1 MVRHQPLQYY
11 EPQLCLSCLTGIYGC
26 RWKRYQRSHD
36 DTTPWERLWFLL
48 LTFTFGLT
56 LTWLYFWWEVHN
68 DYDEFN
74 WYLYN
79 RMGYWS
85 DWSVPILMTTAAAF
99 TYIAGLQV
107 LALCHIAVGQQM
119 NLHWLHKIGLVAILV
134 AAVVAMSAV
143 AQLWED
149 EWEVLLISLQGT
161 APFLHVGAL
170 VAVTALSWIVAGQFA
185 RAERSSSQIAILG
198 TFFTVVFAL
207 YLAPLTI
214 SSPCIME
221 KKDLGPKPALI
232 GHRGAPM
239 LAPEHTLMSFRK
251 ALEQKLYGLQ
261 ADVTISLDGVPFL
274 MHDATLRRTTNVEEE
289 FPELA
294 RRPASMLNWTILQK
308 LNAGQWFLKT
318 DPFWT
323 ASSLSP
329 SDHREAQ
336 NQSICR
342 LVELLELAKGNATLL
357 LNLRDPPRE
366 HPYRGS
372 FLNITLEA
380 LLHSGF
386 PQHQVLWLPNRQRPF
401 VQKVAPGFQQVS
413 GSKEAAASLRRGHIQ
428 RLNLRYTQVSRQELR
443 DYASWNLSVN
453 LYTVNAP
460 WLFSLLWCAGVPSVT
475 SDNSHTLSQVPSPLW
490 IMPPDEYCLMWVTAD
505 LISFTLIIGIFV
517 LQKWRLGGIR
527 SYNPEQ
533 IMLSAAVRRTSRDV
547 SIMKEKLIF
556 SEISDGMEV
565 SDELSV
571 CSDNSYDTYADSAT
585 APVAPRGSGSRAKTL
600 TDRSGPEPERESRQ
614 SGRDIAPRLSG
625 VQAAGQ
631 TGVVSAGAAAAECPG
646 EVMARFMDLAEMI
659 VVIGGCDRKGLLKLP
674 FTDAYHPDSRRW
686 TPLPSLPGY
695 ARSEFA
701 TCTLRNDIYVSGGH
715 INSRDVWMFSSHL
728 HTWIKVA
735 SLRRGRW
742 RHKMAVVQGQLF
754 VVGGFDGLRRL
765 RSVERY
771 DPFSNTWASVAP
783 LPEAV
788 SSAAVAPCAGR
799 LYVIGGAGQDG
810 VSTNKVQ
817 CFDSKEDR
825 WSLRSPAPF
834 SQRCLDAVSLE
845 NTIYV
850 VGGLMS
856 KIFTYDPGTDVWG
869 EAAVLPSPVESCGV
883 TVCDGKVHIL
893 GGRDDHGESTDR
905 VFTFDPSSG
914 QVEAQPSLQRCTSSH
929 GCVTI
934 VQSLGR

>member
-79 RMGYWS
+79 RTGSWS

-99 TYIAGLQV
+99 TYVAGLQPCGPPVQV

-119 NLHWLHKIGLVAILV
+119 NLHWLHKIGLVVILV
-134 AAVVAMSAV
+134 ATVVAMSAV

-161 APFLHVGAL
+161 APFLHMGAL

-185 RAERSSSQIAILG
+185 RAERSSSQMAILS

-294 RRPASMLNWTILQK
+294 RRPASMLNWTLLQR

-336 NQSICR
+336 NQSICS
-342 LVELLELAKGNATLL
+342 LMELLELAKGNATLL

-372 FLNITLEA
+372 FLNVTLEA
-380 LLHSGF
+380 LLRSGF
-386 PQHQVLWLPNRQRPF
+386 PQHQVLWLPDRQRPF
-401 VQKVAPGFQQVS
+401 VQKVAPGFQQTS

-505 LISFTLIIGIFV
+505 LISFILIVGIFV

-533 IMLSAAVRRTSRDV
+533 IMLSAAVHRTSRDV

-571 CSDNSYDTYADSAT
+571 CSDNSYDTYANST
-585 APVAPRGSGSRAKTL
+585 TSPLGPQGSGSRATTL
-600 TDRSGPEPERESRQ
+600 TDRSGR
-614 SGRDIAPRLSG
+614 
-625 VQAAGQ
+625 
-631 TGVVSAGAAAAECPG
+631 
-646 EVMARFMDLAEMI
+646 
-659 VVIGGCDRKGLLKLP
+659 
-674 FTDAYHPDSRRW
+674 
-686 TPLPSLPGY
+686 
-695 ARSEFA
+695 
-701 TCTLRNDIYVSGGH
+701 
-715 INSRDVWMFSSHL
+715 
-728 HTWIKVA
+728 
-735 SLRRGRW
+735 
-742 RHKMAVVQGQLF
+742 
-754 VVGGFDGLRRL
+754 
-765 RSVERY
+765 
-771 DPFSNTWASVAP
+771 
-783 LPEAV
+783 
-788 SSAAVAPCAGR
+788 
-799 LYVIGGAGQDG
+799 
-810 VSTNKVQ
+810 
-817 CFDSKEDR
+817 
-825 WSLRSPAPF
+825 
-834 SQRCLDAVSLE
+834 
-845 NTIYV
+845 
-850 VGGLMS
+850 
-856 KIFTYDPGTDVWG
+856 
-869 EAAVLPSPVESCGV
+869 
-883 TVCDGKVHIL
+883 
-893 GGRDDHGESTDR
+893 
-905 VFTFDPSSG
+905 
-914 QVEAQPSLQRCTSSH
+914 
-929 GCVTI
+929 
-934 VQSLGR
+934 

>member
-1 MVRHQPLQYY
+1 MKGGWARPGTGPAGLREAPHLPSVFPPHTLSPGAMPHLSPAPAHLSSLHPPFYFSCGPFFTGSACLLLPLLLSLSSARLPLAFFQCLPLPCFVRLSCTLYSPLSASQPLAPSLY
-11 EPQLCLSCLTGIYGC
+11 LCSPSQTHWGPLG
-26 RWKRYQRSHD
+26 RWGS
-36 DTTPWERLWFLL
+36 DTA
-48 LTFTFGLT
+48 LT
-56 LTWLYFWWEVHN
+56 LWWLFP
-68 DYDEFN
+68 F
-74 WYLYN
+74 
-79 RMGYWS
+79 
-85 DWSVPILMTTAAAF
+85 
-99 TYIAGLQV
+99 
-107 LALCHIAVGQQM
+107 QM
-119 NLHWLHKIGLVAILV
+119 GLVAILV
-134 AAVVAMSAV
+134 ATVVAMSAV

-161 APFLHVGAL
+161 APFLHMGAL
-170 VAVTALSWIVAGQFA
+170 VAITALSWIVAGQFA
-185 RAERSSSQIAILG
+185 RAERSSSQMAILG

-294 RRPASMLNWTILQK
+294 HRPASMLNWTLLQR

-336 NQSICR
+336 NQSICS
-342 LVELLELAKGNATLL
+342 LMELLELAKGNATLL

-372 FLNITLEA
+372 FLNVTLEA
-380 LLHSGF
+380 VLHSGF

-401 VQKVAPGFQQVS
+401 VQKVAPGFQQTS

-505 LISFTLIIGIFV
+505 LISFILIVGIFV

-533 IMLSAAVRRTSRDV
+533 IMLSAAVHRTSRDV

-571 CSDNSYDTYADSAT
+571 CSDNSYDTYANST
-585 APVAPRGSGSRAKTL
+585 TSPTGPQGSGSRATTL
-600 TDRSGPEPERESRQ
+600 TDRSGR
-614 SGRDIAPRLSG
+614 
-625 VQAAGQ
+625 
-631 TGVVSAGAAAAECPG
+631 
-646 EVMARFMDLAEMI
+646 
-659 VVIGGCDRKGLLKLP
+659 
-674 FTDAYHPDSRRW
+674 
-686 TPLPSLPGY
+686 
-695 ARSEFA
+695 
-701 TCTLRNDIYVSGGH
+701 
-715 INSRDVWMFSSHL
+715 
-728 HTWIKVA
+728 
-735 SLRRGRW
+735 
-742 RHKMAVVQGQLF
+742 
-754 VVGGFDGLRRL
+754 
-765 RSVERY
+765 
-771 DPFSNTWASVAP
+771 
-783 LPEAV
+783 
-788 SSAAVAPCAGR
+788 
-799 LYVIGGAGQDG
+799 
-810 VSTNKVQ
+810 
-817 CFDSKEDR
+817 
-825 WSLRSPAPF
+825 
-834 SQRCLDAVSLE
+834 
-845 NTIYV
+845 
-850 VGGLMS
+850 
-856 KIFTYDPGTDVWG
+856 
-869 EAAVLPSPVESCGV
+869 
-883 TVCDGKVHIL
+883 
-893 GGRDDHGESTDR
+893 
-905 VFTFDPSSG
+905 
-914 QVEAQPSLQRCTSSH
+914 
-929 GCVTI
+929 
-934 VQSLGR
+934 

>member
-99 TYIAGLQV
+99 TYIAGLLV

-119 NLHWLHKIGLVAILV
+119 NLHWLHK
-134 AAVVAMSAV
+134 
-143 AQLWED
+143 
-149 EWEVLLISLQGT
+149 GT

-170 VAVTALSWIVAGQFA
+170 AAITALSWIVAGQFA
-185 RAERSSSQIAILG
+185 RAERSSSQMAILCI
-198 TFFTVVFAL
+198 FFAVVFAF

-274 MHDATLRRTTNVEEE
+274 MHDNTLRRTTNVEEE

-294 RRPASMLNWTILQK
+294 RKPASMLNWTILQR

-336 NQSICR
+336 NQSICS
-342 LVELLELAKGNATLL
+342 LAELLELAKGNATLL

-380 LLHSGF
+380 LLRSGY
-386 PQHQVLWLPNRQRPF
+386 PQHQVMWLPNRQRPF
-401 VQKVAPGFQQVS
+401 VRRVAPGFQQTS
-413 GSKEAAASLRRGHIQ
+413 GSKEAATSLRRGHIQ

-475 SDNSHTLSQVPSPLW
+475 SDNTHVLSQVPSPLW

-505 LISFTLIIGIFV
+505 LISFMLIIGIFV
-517 LQKWRLGGIR
+517 LQNYHLIRWRLGGIR

-571 CSDNSYDTYADSAT
+571 CSDNSYDTYANR
-585 APVAPRGSGSRAKTL
+585 APTPMNNRGSGSRTKTL
-600 TDRSGPEPERESRQ
+600 TDRSGR
-614 SGRDIAPRLSG
+614 
-625 VQAAGQ
+625 
-631 TGVVSAGAAAAECPG
+631 
-646 EVMARFMDLAEMI
+646 
-659 VVIGGCDRKGLLKLP
+659 
-674 FTDAYHPDSRRW
+674 
-686 TPLPSLPGY
+686 
-695 ARSEFA
+695 
-701 TCTLRNDIYVSGGH
+701 
-715 INSRDVWMFSSHL
+715 
-728 HTWIKVA
+728 
-735 SLRRGRW
+735 
-742 RHKMAVVQGQLF
+742 
-754 VVGGFDGLRRL
+754 
-765 RSVERY
+765 
-771 DPFSNTWASVAP
+771 
-783 LPEAV
+783 
-788 SSAAVAPCAGR
+788 
-799 LYVIGGAGQDG
+799 
-810 VSTNKVQ
+810 
-817 CFDSKEDR
+817 
-825 WSLRSPAPF
+825 
-834 SQRCLDAVSLE
+834 
-845 NTIYV
+845 
-850 VGGLMS
+850 
-856 KIFTYDPGTDVWG
+856 
-869 EAAVLPSPVESCGV
+869 
-883 TVCDGKVHIL
+883 
-893 GGRDDHGESTDR
+893 
-905 VFTFDPSSG
+905 
-914 QVEAQPSLQRCTSSH
+914 
-929 GCVTI
+929 
-934 VQSLGR
+934 

>member
-1 MVRHQPLQYY
+1 
-11 EPQLCLSCLTGIYGC
+11 
-26 RWKRYQRSHD
+26 
-36 DTTPWERLWFLL
+36 
-48 LTFTFGLT
+48 
-56 LTWLYFWWEVHN
+56 
-68 DYDEFN
+68 
-74 WYLYN
+74 
-79 RMGYWS
+79 MGYWS

-99 TYIAGLQV
+99 TYIAGLLV

-119 NLHWLHKIGLVAILV
+119 NLHWLHKMGLVVILV
-134 AAVVAMSAV
+134 STVVAMSAV

-170 VAVTALSWIVAGQFA
+170 AAITALSWIVAGQFA
-185 RAERSSSQIAILG
+185 RAERSSSQVAILCI
-198 TFFTVVFAL
+198 FFAMVFAF
-207 YLAPLTI
+207 YLVPLTI

-274 MHDATLRRTTNVEEE
+274 MHDTTLRRTTNVEEE

-294 RRPASMLNWTILQK
+294 RRPASMLNWTILQR

-336 NQSICR
+336 NQSICS
-342 LVELLELAKGNATLL
+342 LAELLELAKGNATLL

-372 FLNITLEA
+372 FLNVTLEA
-380 LLHSGF
+380 LLRSGF
-386 PQHQVLWLPNRQRPF
+386 PQHQVMWLPNRQRPF
-401 VQKVAPGFQQVS
+401 VRKVAPGFQQTS

-505 LISFTLIIGIFV
+505 LVSFSLIIGIFV
-517 LQKWRLGGIR
+517 LQNYHLIRWRLGGIR

-556 SEISDGMEV
+556 SAEISDGMEV

-571 CSDNSYDTYADSAT
+571 CSDNSYDTYANSAPT
-585 APVAPRGSGSRAKTL
+585 PKDNRGSGSRTKTL
-600 TDRSGPEPERESRQ
+600 TDRSGR
-614 SGRDIAPRLSG
+614 
-625 VQAAGQ
+625 
-631 TGVVSAGAAAAECPG
+631 
-646 EVMARFMDLAEMI
+646 
-659 VVIGGCDRKGLLKLP
+659 
-674 FTDAYHPDSRRW
+674 
-686 TPLPSLPGY
+686 
-695 ARSEFA
+695 
-701 TCTLRNDIYVSGGH
+701 
-715 INSRDVWMFSSHL
+715 
-728 HTWIKVA
+728 
-735 SLRRGRW
+735 
-742 RHKMAVVQGQLF
+742 
-754 VVGGFDGLRRL
+754 
-765 RSVERY
+765 
-771 DPFSNTWASVAP
+771 
-783 LPEAV
+783 
-788 SSAAVAPCAGR
+788 
-799 LYVIGGAGQDG
+799 
-810 VSTNKVQ
+810 
-817 CFDSKEDR
+817 
-825 WSLRSPAPF
+825 
-834 SQRCLDAVSLE
+834 
-845 NTIYV
+845 
-850 VGGLMS
+850 
-856 KIFTYDPGTDVWG
+856 
-869 EAAVLPSPVESCGV
+869 
-883 TVCDGKVHIL
+883 
-893 GGRDDHGESTDR
+893 
-905 VFTFDPSSG
+905 
-914 QVEAQPSLQRCTSSH
+914 
-929 GCVTI
+929 
-934 VQSLGR
+934 

>member
-1 MVRHQPLQYY
+1 MSHSCASPASQASTAAAGSATSGPMMTPLRMGAGLLLRSGR
-11 EPQLCLSCLTGIYGC
+11 ERCSRRGILRGRGHPKVSRSSQLPS
-26 RWKRYQRSHD
+26 RSGWAGKQ
-36 DTTPWERLWFLL
+36 WERLWFLL

-85 DWSVPILMTTAAAF
+85 DWSVPILVTTAAAF
-99 TYIAGLQV
+99 TYISGLLV

-119 NLHWLHKIGLVAILV
+119 NLHWLHKIGLVVVLV
-134 AAVVAMSAV
+134 CTVVALSAV

-161 APFLHVGAL
+161 APLLHLGAL
-170 VAVTALSWIVAGQFA
+170 AAVTLLSWIVAGQFA
-185 RAERSSSQIAILG
+185 RTERSSSQMAILC
-198 TFFTVVFAL
+198 TFLTVVFAL
-207 YLAPLTI
+207 YLVPLTI

-221 KKDLGPKPALI
+221 EKDLSPKPALI

-274 MHDATLRRTTNVEEE
+274 MHDATLQRTTNVEAA

-294 RRPASMLNWTILQK
+294 RRPASMLNWTVLQR

-336 NQSICR
+336 NQSICS
-342 LVELLELAKGNATLL
+342 LEELLELAKGNATLL

-372 FLNITLEA
+372 FLNITVEA
-380 LLHSGF
+380 LLRSGF
-386 PQHQVLWLPNRQRPF
+386 PQHQVMWLPSRQRPF
-401 VQKVAPGFQQVS
+401 VRKVAPGFQQTS
-413 GSKEAAASLRRGHIQ
+413 GSKEAVTSLRRGHIQ
-428 RLNLRYTQVSRQELR
+428 WLNLRYTQVSRQELR

-460 WLFSLLWCAGVPSVT
+460 WLFSLLWCAGVQSVT

-490 IMPPDEYCLMWVTAD
+490 IMPPDKYCLLWVTAD
-505 LISFTLIIGIFV
+505 LISFTCIVGIFV
-517 LQKWRLGGIR
+517 FQKWRLGGIQ

-571 CSDNSYDTYADSAT
+571 CSDNSYDTYANSTAT
-585 APVAPRGSGSRAKTL
+585 PVEPRGSGSRAKTL
-600 TDRSGPEPERESRQ
+600 IDQ
-614 SGRDIAPRLSG
+614 
-625 VQAAGQ
+625 
-631 TGVVSAGAAAAECPG
+631 
-646 EVMARFMDLAEMI
+646 
-659 VVIGGCDRKGLLKLP
+659 
-674 FTDAYHPDSRRW
+674 RR
-686 TPLPSLPGY
+686 
-695 ARSEFA
+695 R
-701 TCTLRNDIYVSGGH
+701 
-715 INSRDVWMFSSHL
+715 
-728 HTWIKVA
+728 
-735 SLRRGRW
+735 
-742 RHKMAVVQGQLF
+742 
-754 VVGGFDGLRRL
+754 
-765 RSVERY
+765 
-771 DPFSNTWASVAP
+771 
-783 LPEAV
+783 
-788 SSAAVAPCAGR
+788 
-799 LYVIGGAGQDG
+799 
-810 VSTNKVQ
+810 
-817 CFDSKEDR
+817 
-825 WSLRSPAPF
+825 
-834 SQRCLDAVSLE
+834 
-845 NTIYV
+845 
-850 VGGLMS
+850 
-856 KIFTYDPGTDVWG
+856 
-869 EAAVLPSPVESCGV
+869 
-883 TVCDGKVHIL
+883 
-893 GGRDDHGESTDR
+893 
-905 VFTFDPSSG
+905 
-914 QVEAQPSLQRCTSSH
+914 
-929 GCVTI
+929 
-934 VQSLGR
+934 

>member
-1 MVRHQPLQYY
+1 MVKHQPLQYY

-85 DWSVPILMTTAAAF
+85 DWPMPILVTTAAAF
-99 TYIAGLQV
+99 AYIAGLLV

-119 NLHWLHKIGLVAILV
+119 NLHWLHKIALMVIL
-134 AAVVAMSAV
+134 ASTVVAMSAV

-170 VAVTALSWIVAGQFA
+170 AAVTVLSWIVAGQFA
-185 RAERSSSQIAILG
+185 RTERTSSQVIILC

-207 YLAPLTI
+207 YLVPLTI

-261 ADVTISLDGVPFL
+261 ADITISLDGVPFL

-294 RRPASMLNWTILQK
+294 RRPASMLNWTTLQR

-329 SDHREAQ
+329 SDYREAQ
-336 NQSICR
+336 NQSICS
-342 LVELLELAKGNATLL
+342 LAELLELAKGNATLL

-366 HPYRGS
+366 HPYRSS

-380 LLHSGF
+380 VLRSGF
-386 PQHQVLWLPNRQRPF
+386 PQHQVLWLPNKQRTL
-401 VQKVAPGFQQVS
+401 VRKVAPGFQQTS
-413 GSKEAAASLRRGHIQ
+413 GLKEAVTSLRRGHIQ
-428 RLNLRYTQVSRQELR
+428 RLNLRYTQVSSQELR

-453 LYTVNAP
+453 LYTINAP
-460 WLFSLLWCAGVPSVT
+460 WLFSLMWCAGVPSVT

-505 LISFTLIIGIFV
+505 LISFTLIVGIFV

-556 SEISDGMEV
+556 SAEISDGVEV

-571 CSDNSYDTYADSAT
+571 CSDNSYDTYANST
-585 APVAPRGSGSRAKTL
+585 TTPVGPRGGGSHAKTL
-600 TDRSGPEPERESRQ
+600 TERSGR
-614 SGRDIAPRLSG
+614 
-625 VQAAGQ
+625 
-631 TGVVSAGAAAAECPG
+631 
-646 EVMARFMDLAEMI
+646 
-659 VVIGGCDRKGLLKLP
+659 
-674 FTDAYHPDSRRW
+674 
-686 TPLPSLPGY
+686 
-695 ARSEFA
+695 
-701 TCTLRNDIYVSGGH
+701 
-715 INSRDVWMFSSHL
+715 
-728 HTWIKVA
+728 
-735 SLRRGRW
+735 
-742 RHKMAVVQGQLF
+742 
-754 VVGGFDGLRRL
+754 
-765 RSVERY
+765 
-771 DPFSNTWASVAP
+771 
-783 LPEAV
+783 
-788 SSAAVAPCAGR
+788 
-799 LYVIGGAGQDG
+799 
-810 VSTNKVQ
+810 
-817 CFDSKEDR
+817 
-825 WSLRSPAPF
+825 
-834 SQRCLDAVSLE
+834 
-845 NTIYV
+845 
-850 VGGLMS
+850 
-856 KIFTYDPGTDVWG
+856 
-869 EAAVLPSPVESCGV
+869 
-883 TVCDGKVHIL
+883 
-893 GGRDDHGESTDR
+893 
-905 VFTFDPSSG
+905 
-914 QVEAQPSLQRCTSSH
+914 
-929 GCVTI
+929 
-934 VQSLGR
+934 

>member
-48 LTFTFGLT
+48 LTVTFGLT
-56 LTWLYFWWEVHN
+56 LSWLYFWWQVRN

-99 TYIAGLQV
+99 TYIAGLLV

-119 NLHWLHKIGLVAILV
+119 NLHWLHKIALVAILV
-134 AAVVAMSAV
+134 STVVAMSAV
-143 AQLWED
+143 TQLWED
-149 EWEVLLISLQGT
+149 EWEVLLISLQGA
-161 APFLHVGAL
+161 APFLHIGAL
-170 VAVTALSWIVAGQFA
+170 AAITALSWIVAGQFA
-185 RAERSSSQIAILG
+185 RAERSSSQVAILC
-198 TFFTVVFAL
+198 TFFAVVFAL

-274 MHDATLRRTTNVEEE
+274 MHDATLRRTTNVEDE

-294 RRPASMLNWTILQK
+294 RRPASMLNWTVLQR

-329 SDHREAQ
+329 SDHREVQ
-336 NQSICR
+336 NQSICS

-357 LNLRDPPRE
+357 LSLRDPPRE
-366 HPYRGS
+366 HPFHGS

-380 LLHSGF
+380 LLRSGF
-386 PQHQVLWLPNRQRPF
+386 PQHQVMWLPSRQRPF
-401 VQKVAPGFQQVS
+401 VRKVAPGFQQTS
-413 GSKEAAASLRRGHIQ
+413 GSKEAVTSLQKGHIQ
-428 RLNLRYTQVSRQELR
+428 WLNLRYTQVSRQELR

-460 WLFSLLWCAGVPSVT
+460 WLFSLMWCAGVPSVT
-475 SDNSHTLSQVPSPLW
+475 SDNSHALSQVPNPLW

-505 LISFTLIIGIFV
+505 LISFTFIVGIFV

-533 IMLSAAVRRTSRDV
+533 IMLSAAVRRASRDV

-556 SEISDGMEV
+556 SEISDGIEV

-571 CSDNSYDTYADSAT
+571 CSDNSYDTYANSAT
-585 APVAPRGSGSRAKTL
+585 TPVGPRGTGSRAKTL
-600 TDRSGPEPERESRQ
+600 IDQ
-614 SGRDIAPRLSG
+614 SG
-625 VQAAGQ
+625 
-631 TGVVSAGAAAAECPG
+631 
-646 EVMARFMDLAEMI
+646 
-659 VVIGGCDRKGLLKLP
+659 
-674 FTDAYHPDSRRW
+674 H
-686 TPLPSLPGY
+686 
-695 ARSEFA
+695 
-701 TCTLRNDIYVSGGH
+701 
-715 INSRDVWMFSSHL
+715 
-728 HTWIKVA
+728 
-735 SLRRGRW
+735 
-742 RHKMAVVQGQLF
+742 
-754 VVGGFDGLRRL
+754 
-765 RSVERY
+765 
-771 DPFSNTWASVAP
+771 
-783 LPEAV
+783 
-788 SSAAVAPCAGR
+788 
-799 LYVIGGAGQDG
+799 
-810 VSTNKVQ
+810 
-817 CFDSKEDR
+817 
-825 WSLRSPAPF
+825 
-834 SQRCLDAVSLE
+834 
-845 NTIYV
+845 
-850 VGGLMS
+850 
-856 KIFTYDPGTDVWG
+856 
-869 EAAVLPSPVESCGV
+869 
-883 TVCDGKVHIL
+883 
-893 GGRDDHGESTDR
+893 
-905 VFTFDPSSG
+905 
-914 QVEAQPSLQRCTSSH
+914 
-929 GCVTI
+929 
-934 VQSLGR
+934 